1 MFNLFRLDTV
11 TFYSIISVMVKLL
24 DGKNVD
30 KVSTLVFRILKLQEF
45 FTRII
50 EVNNPNK
57 MPCIYAMWHAHQ
69 FCIHGIPNR
78 DKLHVLVSRSRDGE
92 IIADVVEKWGFK
104 TVRGSKGKKGA
115 VEASM
120 QMISI
125 LKSGENCAM
134 MVDGPRGPANVVKDG
149 VIKIAKLAG
158 VPIVPVYWYSNNFTW
173 AKFPSWDELR
183 CPIFATN
190 LINIYGEPIY
200 ISQDGDEEE
209 ARQKLQKSLEELEI
223 KAPQAFDEVYKFG
236 IWKKQK

>member
-1 MFNLFRLDTV
+1 
-11 TFYSIISVMVKLL
+11 MVKLL
-24 DGKNVD
+24 DGKNIN
-30 KVSTLVFRILKLQEF
+30 KVSTLVFRILKLQEL

-50 EVNNPNK
+50 EVNNPQK

-69 FCIHGIPNR
+69 FCIHGISNR
-78 DKLHVLVSRSRDGE
+78 DKLHVLISRSRDGE

-134 MVDGPRGPANVVKDG
+134 MVDGPRGPAKVAKDG

-158 VPIVPVYWYSNNFTW
+158 VPVIPVYWYSNNFTW

-183 CPIFATN
+183 CPVFATN

-200 ISQDGDEEE
+200 IPHDGDEEE
-209 ARQKLQKSLEELEI
+209 ARQKLQKSLEDLEA

>member
-1 MFNLFRLDTV
+1 
-11 TFYSIISVMVKLL
+11 MVKLL
-24 DGKNVD
+24 DGKNIN
-30 KVSTLVFRILKLQEF
+30 KVSTLVFRILKLQEL

-57 MPCIYAMWHAHQ
+57 TPCIYAMWHSHQ

-134 MVDGPRGPANVVKDG
+134 MVDGPRGPAKVAKDG

-158 VPIVPVYWYSNNFTW
+158 VPVVPVYWYSNNFTW

-183 CPIFATN
+183 CPVFATN

-200 ISQDGDEEE
+200 IPHDGDEEE
-209 ARQKLQKSLEELEI
+209 ARQKLQKSLEDLEA